1 MDRHMDNENERKE
14 SIHYLLMSDHLMVQK
29 TLLSEIKDTELT
41 IGQPKVLDYLK
52 DHDGAC
58 QKDIAA
64 GCHIEPASIT
74 AILSGMEHKGYIE
87 RHMRDGDR
95 RSLYVYLTDKGM
107 QCVNMLEQKFDRV
120 EAVALAGFSDE
131 EIRHL
136 QMLLCRV
143 YDNMMDNEKDNR
155 KRDKKI

>member
-1 MDRHMDNENERKE
+1 
-14 SIHYLLMSDHLMVQK
+14 MSGLF
-29 TLLSEIKDTELT
+29 
-41 IGQPKVLDYLK
+41 
-52 DHDGAC
+52 
-58 QKDIAA
+58 
-64 GCHIEPASIT
+64 
-74 AILSGMEHKGYIE
+74 
-87 RHMRDGDR
+87 
-95 RSLYVYLTDKGM
+95 LTDKGR

-120 EAVALAGFSDE
+120 EAVALTGFSDE